1 MSHRVIAV
9 LGKTT
14 PYRPGLTII
23 DAFEFDFDHLFDF
36 FDNTKNWI
44 NSKVRY
50 KLNTDLGG
58 DEGIA
63 DLKKIILRP
72 ATREVKT
79 SGAYNQEPT
88 DKERC
93 KKSQSPPSFHKPRQK
108 MLFLFDYGDEW
119 QFIAELKKIT
129 EPEPNKK
136 SPSILES
143 FGSHQSSIL
152 ITKKSWK
159 KNLKSEHAQT
169 LSILNLVS
177 ISSKSFYRFVSIE
190 NEFQTKSFC

>member
-1 MSHRVIAV
+1 MYKQEKRKFERTKGKNEKTLSSSQLNNNLYIFRVTLAKSWIRAPFLEKVDEPPYPVIAV

-23 DAFEFDFDHLFDF
+23 DAFELDFDHLFDF

-50 KLNTDLGG
+50 ELKTDLGG

-72 ATREVKT
+72 ATREVQT
-79 SGAYNQEPT
+79 SGAYNQGPT

-93 KKSQSPPSFHKPRQK
+93 KKVKVCQVFTNP
-108 MLFLFDYGDEW
+108 
-119 QFIAELKKIT
+119 AKKCYSYLT
-129 EPEPNKK
+129 TAMSGSSLPN
-136 SPSILES
+136 
-143 FGSHQSSIL
+143 
-152 ITKKSWK
+152 
-159 KNLKSEHAQT
+159 
-169 LSILNLVS
+169 
-177 ISSKSFYRFVSIE
+177 
-190 NEFQTKSFC
+190 